1 MISNDTAVTFGGTA
15 LLTCIG
21 YAIPMV
27 EVSWMLDGRTITNS
41 TAVTITEADVALSG
55 ALFKQSVLQICSISP
70 TQSGTYTCAVT
81 NTQIDIDAPIEV
93 SVSGKHSFVSLRN
106 SSLLMLISQV
116 LMWLEYLMSLD

>member
-1 MISNDTAVTFGGTA
+1 MISNNTDVLFGETT

-41 TAVTITEADVALSG
+41 TATIITEADFVFSG
-55 ALFKQSVLQICSISP
+55 VVFRQSVLRICSVGP

-81 NTQIDIDAPIEV
+81 NTRIDIDAPIEV
-93 SVSGKHSFVSLRN
+93 SVSGKHSF
-106 SSLLMLISQV
+106 
-116 LMWLEYLMSLD
+116 